1 MEEELIKWI
10 KDRYSK
16 YSIIV
21 SKFDSKKKEDFT
33 SEEEEFIRNE
43 FDCFFNNH
51 LLDTEN

>member
-10 KDRYSK
+10 KERSSQ

-21 SKFDSKKKEDFT
+21 SKFESNKKEDFT
-33 SEEEEFIRNE
+33 SEEEEFLRNE
-43 FDCFFNNH
+43 FDCFFNIH